1 MCGTR
6 GLRHDDAEEEE
17 CPHEWGHGSLKGYAT
32 PLPKDRRGQPA
43 MIPLLY
49 SGAMAVNGITAP
61 VFGRLF
67 DR

>member
-1 MCGTR
+1 V
-6 GLRHDDAEEEE
+6 AE
-17 CPHEWGHGSLKGYAT
+17 
-32 PLPKDRRGQPA
+32 PA

-49 SGAMAVNGITAP
+49 SGAMAVNGITAL